1 MLARLGLNLDWRVNR
16 MAKAML
22 IMDMPTKC
30 SKCTLSEHYLDDT
43 WGYYDTAYCFAL
55 SEDIPKKFKN
65 ERPSNCPLK
74 EAPQKKD
81 TTYHPCRNPYV
92 TEGYN
97 ACIDELLGGGE

>member
-1 MLARLGLNLDWRVNR
+1 

-30 SKCTLSEHYLDDT
+30 SKCTLSEHHLDDT
-43 WGYYDTAYCFAL
+43 WGDYDTAYCFAL

-74 EAPQKKD
+74 EAPQKAVIRSTD
-81 TTYHPCRNPYV
+81 TTHHRHIK
-92 TEGYN
+92 EGIN
-97 ACIDELLGGGE
+97 MCIDEILGGGE